1 MLTKQGVD
9 SRASGIQKLPNGDV
23 KVIDRFDCSGAGDVC
38 MEKIVTATEDSSIVG
53 LSGRTLKVMNP

>member
-23 KVIDRFDCSGAGDVC
+23 KVIDRFDCSGAGDVS